1 MRTFRFMLLNI
12 LHLPISSLVIAFS
25 ILCIISYVS
34 LFKNTDTVQ
43 FISTTTEALKQTIY
57 NNEEEIQFDKD
68 LQRTVK
74 GLRKPSNRRWSMQL
88 QQHLDRIKDVDEDDW
103 NKRLDNLY
111 YNLLDGDPLELQ
123 QLGLAIDDV
132 DMDDEDDVLI
142 KDIQEYY
149 QNRQGMQENSRDFI
163 KTFEKNGE
171 SKKSSVPLDRNSA
184 GCMVC
189 LIIKQCK
196 R

>member
-74 GLRKPSNRRWSMQL
+74 GLRKPSKRRWSMQL

-149 QNRQGMQENSRDFI
+149 QNRQGMQEI
-163 KTFEKNGE
+163 VET
-171 SKKSSVPLDRNSA
+171 L
-184 GCMVC
+184 
-189 LIIKQCK
+189 
-196 R
+196 